1 MHIVRLLQTPVFS
14 RTHQDEIFILAV
26 DFLYFSYG
34 FKGYIVHAVLFF
46 PKYSLSFYCY
56 FHVLIILSNL
66 NPRLHIFLCNETKR

>member
-56 FHVLIILSNL
+56 FHVLIILSSL